1 MRANFQITQISV
13 TATSTLELVLFSLSN
28 FAALTAQR
36 IPFWD
41 KINRTKCCQGI
52 CGKHGQTT
60 VASIKTW
67 RGSPAEPPQPLTAA
81 KANTDS
87 RSEAII
93 IFPSIHSRCETV
105 NRSVQPEKNKN
116 RDVRKLSETIQGA
129 CAIPRE
135 MSDAPKSPDDD
146 EALASI
152 CAKTRKSL
160 IARLDNWEDQKTWDE
175 FYQTYWKLIYAVA
188 IKAGLRS
195 DEAFDCVQETI
206 LSIAKQSKKKLYDP
220 EQGSFKSWLMNM
232 TRWRINDQFRKRKK
246 DTASAGGEWD
256 DERKTAVID
265 RFEDPNGMQLDRVW
279 DNEWR
284 RNMADAALARVKAQV
299 SPKQYQ
305 IFDYY
310 VLREWDATKVQ
321 KHLGV
326 SMAQVYLAKHRVGSV
341 LKKELEK
348 LRQDGD

>member
-1 MRANFQITQISV
+1 MKLGETR
-13 TATSTLELVLFSLSN
+13 
-28 FAALTAQR
+28 
-36 IPFWD
+36 
-41 KINRTKCCQGI
+41 
-52 CGKHGQTT
+52 
-60 VASIKTW
+60 
-67 RGSPAEPPQPLTAA
+67 RG
-81 KANTDS
+81 
-87 RSEAII
+87 
-93 IFPSIHSRCETV
+93 
-105 NRSVQPEKNKN
+105 
-116 RDVRKLSETIQGA
+116 GY
-129 CAIPRE
+129 AIPRG
-135 MSDAPKSPDDD
+135 MSDAPKSPEDD

-188 IKAGLRS
+188 VKAGLRP

-246 DTASAGGEWD
+246 DTASSGGDWD

-284 RNMADAALARVKAQV
+284 RNMADAALTRVKAQV